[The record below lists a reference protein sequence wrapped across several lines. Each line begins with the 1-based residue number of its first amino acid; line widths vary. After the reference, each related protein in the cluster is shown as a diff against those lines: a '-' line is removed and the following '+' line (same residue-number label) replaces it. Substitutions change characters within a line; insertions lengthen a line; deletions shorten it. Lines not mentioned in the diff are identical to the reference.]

1 MRLTLAA
8 AALRRHRSRT
18 ILAICGVAV
27 SAALLLDMVMLSSG
41 MRVSFRN
48 LLTSVGYQLR
58 LAPKGTLPFD
68 TEATIAH
75 AGDIARRLRERP
87 GIVAVSPVLGGALHV
102 VRDEST
108 ITSVVLGIDPLHQG
122 DYVLEEGSNPTQ
134 PDWIV
139 ANADFL
145 KRAGVAVGD
154 TITVATGYDAQ
165 LRTFQG
171 QARVRIAGRARFLYM
186 AREQLATAMSI
197 TTLQQLSDRQDRVS
211 LYMVKA
217 AEGADVEQLRL
228 WMEREFPTVN
238 AISTSTALQQVDDRL
253 SYFRQ
258 LAFVLGAISLI
269 VGFLLV
275 TTLMTVSVNERLGE
289 IAVLRAIGVSRVHIV
304 QQIVIEG
311 VTISVIGAALGLALG
326 LITARYLNAILSD
339 FPGLPSAIDFFL
351 FQPRAAWTS
360 LGLLVMSA
368 IAAGVYP
375 SWRAASLPIA
385 TTLRREAVV

>member
-8 AALRRHRSRT
+8 AALTRHRTRT
-18 ILAICGVAV
+18 VLAILGVAI

-41 MRVSFRN
+41 MRVSFRE
-48 LLTSVGYQLR
+48 LLTSVGFELR

-68 TEATIAH
+68 TEATITGAT
-75 AGDIARRLRERP
+75 AIARRLQERADV
-87 GIVAVSPVLGGALHV
+87 VAVSPVLGAALHV
-102 VRDEST
+102 ARDNRT
-108 ITSVVLGIDPLHQG
+108 ITSVVLGIDPSTQG
-122 DYVLEEGSNPTQ
+122 DYVLEDGEHPREPG
-134 PDWIV
+134 WIV

-145 KRAGVAVGD
+145 RQTGAGIGD
-154 TITVATGYDAQ
+154 TITVATGYDPQ

-171 QARVRIAGRARFLYM
+171 EMQAVISGRARFLYM
-186 AREQLATAMSI
+186 AREQLATAMHI
-197 TTLQQLSDRQDRVS
+197 ATLQTLSGRPDQVS
-211 LYMVKA
+211 LYMVKSRT
-217 AEGADVEQLRL
+217 GADVEELRA

-238 AISTSTALQQVDDRL
+238 AISTATALQQVDDRL

-289 IAVLRAIGVSRVHIV
+289 IAVLRAIGVSRSHVV
-304 QQIVIEG
+304 QQILIEG
-311 VTISVIGAALGLALG
+311 VAISVLGAILGLALG

-360 LGLLVMSA
+360 LGLLVISA